1 MLGQIVVTI
10 GATVLACGT
19 LIALPDSVTSTPSEV
34 VPTATAS
41 HCLASVD
48 EGLDWWSE
56 GTASYRVVDTDTV
69 EIMQD
74 ACRFL
79 GDDSEAM
86 LWEDGSWSVT
96 ASTTHPAASG
106 LTIAAGTWWKGCMS
120 EDAPC
125 AD

>member
-1 MLGQIVVTI
+1 MWKQAAVTVGASALAI
-10 GATVLACGT
+10 GALIVTGQPEPTV
-19 LIALPDSVTSTPSEV
+19 
-34 VPTATAS
+34 TAS

-56 GTASYRVVDTDTV
+56 GTADYRVIDPETV
-69 EIMQD
+69 EVMTD
-74 ACRFL
+74 GCRFL

-96 ASTTHPAASG
+96 ATSTHVGASG
-106 LTIAAGTWWKGCMS
+106 LTIDQGTWWKGCMS
-120 EDAPC
+120 EEAPC